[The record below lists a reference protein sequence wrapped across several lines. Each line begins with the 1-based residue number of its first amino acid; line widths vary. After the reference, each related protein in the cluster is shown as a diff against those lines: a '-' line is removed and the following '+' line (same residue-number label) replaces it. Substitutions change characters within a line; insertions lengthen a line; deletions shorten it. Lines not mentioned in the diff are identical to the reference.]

1 MVQCTKQ
8 CFYWIPNPRKY
19 VCRHQDI
26 YPTLIITGDLVN
38 LPILWT
44 GHMADHLKC
53 IFCKFQHVVVVQY
66 TTQCFYW
73 IPHPRKYVCRHQ
85 DIYPTLT
92 ITGDIVNLAIFGNE
106 HMADHLK
113 CIFCMFQH
121 VVVVQYT
128 KQCFY
133 WIPHTIKYVCRHQ
146 DIYPTLSSTRDILN
160 LVIFV
165 SGQAVI

>member
-1 MVQCTKQ
+1 
-8 CFYWIPNPRKY
+8 
-19 VCRHQDI
+19 
-26 YPTLIITGDLVN
+26 
-38 LPILWT
+38 
-44 GHMADHLKC
+44 MADHLKC

-66 TTQCFYW
+66 TKQCFYW

-133 WIPHTIKYVCRHQ
+133 WIPHTRKYVCRHQ
-146 DIYPTLSSTRDILN
+146 YIYPTLTSTRDILN
-160 LVIFV
+160 LVIFG

>member
-1 MVQCTKQ
+1 
-8 CFYWIPNPRKY
+8 
-19 VCRHQDI
+19 
-26 YPTLIITGDLVN
+26 
-38 LPILWT
+38 
-44 GHMADHLKC
+44 MADHLKC

-66 TTQCFYW
+66 TKQCFYW

-85 DIYPTLT
+85 DIYPTLI
-92 ITGDIVNLAIFGNE
+92 ITGDIVNLAIFGNG

-121 VVVVQYT
+121 FVVVQYA

-133 WIPHTIKYVCRHQ
+133 WIPRTRKYVCRHQ
-146 DIYPTLSSTRDILN
+146 DIYPTLTSTRDILN
-160 LVIFV
+160 LVIFR